1 MENFEKL
8 GVFYLGRPYDLKKQ
22 KASEGLLLY
31 DSKDLVTHA
40 VCVGMTG
47 SGKTG
52 LCLSLLEEAA
62 IDGVPAIVI
71 DPKGDLPNLLLTFPQ
86 LRGEDFLP
94 WINAEDAAKKGMT
107 PEAFAGQQAEMWK
120 KGLAEWG
127 QDGERIQRLREAAE
141 FTIYTPGS
149 NAGLPV
155 SIMRSFEA
163 PAPAVRE
170 DAELLQDRV
179 AATVAGL
186 LGLLGIEADPLKSRE
201 HILLSTLLGRAW
213 QQGQTLDLPSLI
225 QQVQTPPVEKIGVL
239 DLESVFPAKDRF
251 GLVMALNNL
260 LAAPGFNAWME
271 GEPLDVAALLRTP
284 TGKPRM
290 SIFSIAHL
298 SDAERMFFVTLLLS
312 EVLAWIR
319 SQPGTNS
326 LRALLYMDEVFG
338 FFPPVAEPP
347 SKRPMLTLL
356 KQARAYGLGV
366 VLTTQ
371 NPVDLDYKG
380 LANAGTWFLGR
391 LQTERDKERVLEGLE
406 GVAATA
412 GGAFDRKQIEQT
424 LAGLQSR
431 VFLLHSVH
439 QDQPV
444 VFQTRWAMSYLR
456 GPMTRQQIKTLMDP
470 RRTAARPAPAAAVA
484 SAASI
489 AAGTAPAAPAAAAAL
504 PTTGPDVPVVYLPA
518 RGSAPSGSSL
528 LYQAMILGAARL
540 GFSDSKTRVDVSR
553 PLVAITPI
561 TDEAVP
567 VTWER
572 GSVVDVAVDDLEKAP
587 AAGASFGPLPGPAAK
602 PRNFAGWSKDFGAW
616 LYASQKLE
624 LMRSPGSKQV
634 SQLGESERDFRARL
648 SQGGREQRDA
658 ALDKLRAQYTPKL
671 KALEDRKR
679 RAEQAKEKQADQVK
693 DAALQTA
700 ISVGATLLGALGG
713 RKIISSSTLG
723 RATTAARGASRS
735 MREQQDVGRAQ
746 DTIESLDAQLA
757 ALNAEFEA
765 RAAELQTAG
774 DPLAE
779 PLETLAIKPKKADI
793 AIQIVALAWTPH
805 WRDAQGNLTPAYR
818 S

>member
-22 KASEGLLLY
+22 QVSEGPLLY

-62 IDGVPAIVI
+62 LDGVPAILI
-71 DPKGDLPNLLLTFPQ
+71 DPKGDLPNLLLTFPK

-94 WINAEDAAKKGMT
+94 WINAEDAAKKGLT
-107 PEAFAGQQAEMWK
+107 PEAFAAQQAEIWK

-127 QDGERIQRLREAAE
+127 QDGERIQRLRDAAD
-141 FTIYTPGS
+141 FAIYTPGS

-163 PAPAVRE
+163 PAPAVR
-170 DAELLQDRV
+170 DDPELLQDRV
-179 AATVAGL
+179 SATVAGL
-186 LGLLGIEADPLKSRE
+186 LGLLGIEADPIKSRE

-213 QQGQTLDLPSLI
+213 KQGQALDLPSLI
-225 QQVQTPPVEKIGVL
+225 QQVQTPPVERIGVL
-239 DLESVFPAKDRF
+239 DLESVFPGKDRF
-251 GLVMALNNL
+251 ALVMALNNL
-260 LAAPGFNAWME
+260 LAAPGFSAWME
-271 GEPLDVAALLRTP
+271 GEPLDIAAMLRTP
-284 TGKPRM
+284 AGEPRM

-298 SDAERMFFVTLLLS
+298 SDPERMFFVTLLLS

-319 SQPGTNS
+319 AQPGTNS

-380 LANAGTWFLGR
+380 LANAGTWFLGH

-412 GGAFDRKQIEQT
+412 GGSFDRQQIDQT

-439 QDQPV
+439 EDEPV

-456 GPMTRQQIKTLMDP
+456 GPMTRQQIKMLMDP
-470 RRTAARPAPAAAVA
+470 RRSAAARASAPAVV
-484 SAASI
+484 SGAASV
-489 AAGTAPAAPAAAAAL
+489 GSSAPAAAASA
-504 PTTGPDVPVVYLPA
+504 PTTGPDVQVVYLPA
-518 RGSAPSGSSL
+518 RGSAPAGSSL
-528 LYQAMILGAARL
+528 MYQAMILGAARL
-540 GFSDSKTRVDVSR
+540 GFSDSKTRVDVTR
-553 PLVAITPI
+553 PLVAMTPI

-567 VTWER
+567 VSWER
-572 GSVVDVAVDDLEKAP
+572 GNVVSVAVDDLEKSP
-587 AAGASFGPLPGPAAK
+587 AAGAAFGPLPGPASK
-602 PRNFAGWSKDFGAW
+602 PKSFAAWSKDFGAW

-624 LMRSPGSKQV
+624 LMRSPGSKQI
-634 SQLGESERDFRARL
+634 SQPGESERDFRARL
-648 SQGGREQRDA
+648 SLGGREQRDA
-658 ALDKLRAQYTPKL
+658 ALDKLRAQYAPKL

-679 RAEQAKEKQADQVK
+679 RAEQAKEKQTDQAK
-693 DAALQTA
+693 DAAFQTA

-713 RKIISSSTLG
+713 RKAVSRSTLG

-735 MREQQDVGRAQ
+735 MREQQDIGRAQ
-746 DTIESLDAQLA
+746 DTIESLDLQLT
-757 ALNAEFEA
+757 ALNAEFESKV
-765 RAAELQTAG
+765 AELQTAG

-793 AIQIVALAWTPH
+793 DVQLVALAWTPH
-805 WRDAQGNLTPAYR
+805 WRDPQGNLTPAF
-818 S
+818 

>member
-22 KASEGLLLY
+22 QASEAPLLY

-52 LCLSLLEEAA
+52 LCLGLLEEAA
-62 IDGVPAIVI
+62 LDGVPAILI

-94 WINAEDAAKKGMT
+94 WINAEDAAKKGLT
-107 PEAFAGQQAEMWK
+107 PEAFAAQQAEMWK

-127 QDGERIQRLREAAE
+127 QDGERIQRLRDAAD

-149 NAGLPV
+149 NAGIPV

-163 PAPAVRE
+163 PAAAVRE
-170 DAELLQDRV
+170 DPELLQDRV

-186 LGLLGIEADPLKSRE
+186 LGLLGIEADPIKSRE

-251 GLVMALNNL
+251 ALVMALNNL
-260 LAAPGFNAWME
+260 LAAPGFSTWME
-271 GEPLDVAALLRTP
+271 GEPLDIAALLRTP
-284 TGKPRM
+284 AGKPRI

-298 SDAERMFFVTLLLS
+298 SDTERMFFVTLLLS

-319 SQPGTNS
+319 TQPGTNS
-326 LRALLYMDEVFG
+326 LRALLYMDEIFG

-412 GGAFDRKQIEQT
+412 GGAFDRARMEKT

-439 QDQPV
+439 EDGPV

-456 GPMTRQQIKTLMDP
+456 GPMTRQQIKMLMDP
-470 RRTAARPAPAAAVA
+470 RRPAPAPAAVVPNVA
-484 SAASI
+484 SAAVGS
-489 AAGTAPAAPAAAAAL
+489 ASAAAASM

-518 RGSAPSGSSL
+518 RGSAPAGSSL

-540 GFSDSKTRVDVSR
+540 GFADSKTRVDINR
-553 PLVAITPI
+553 PLVALTPI

-572 GSVVDVAVDDLEKAP
+572 GNVVEVAVDDLEKTP
-587 AAGASFGPLPGPAAK
+587 AAGAAFGPLPGPAAK
-602 PRNFAGWSKDFGAW
+602 PKNFAAWGKDFGAW

-624 LMRSPGSKQV
+624 LMRSQGSKQV
-634 SQLGESERDFRARL
+634 SQPGESERDFRARL

-658 ALDKLRAQYTPKL
+658 ALEKLRAKYNPKRI
-671 KALEDRKR
+671 ALEDRKR
-679 RAEQAKEKQADQVK
+679 RAEQAKEKQTDQVK

-746 DTIESLDAQLA
+746 DTIESLDQQLA

-765 RAAELQTAG
+765 KVAELQALG
-774 DPLAE
+774 DATAE
-779 PLETLAIKPKKADI
+779 PLETLTIKPRKADI
-793 AIQIVALAWTPH
+793 TVQLVALAWVPH
-805 WRDAQGNLTPAYR
+805 WRDAQGNLTPALGR
-818 S
+818 

>member
-22 KASEGLLLY
+22 QASAGPLLY

-52 LCLSLLEEAA
+52 LCLGLLEEAA
-62 IDGVPAIVI
+62 IDGVPAILI
-71 DPKGDLPNLLLTFPQ
+71 DPKGDLPNLLLTFPK

-94 WINAEDAAKKGMT
+94 WINAEDAAKKGLT
-107 PEAFAGQQAEMWK
+107 PEAFAAQQAEMWK
-120 KGLAEWG
+120 NGLAEWG
-127 QDGERIQRLREAAE
+127 QDGERIQRLRDAAD
-141 FTIYTPGS
+141 FAIYTPGS

-163 PAPAVRE
+163 PAPAVRD

-179 AATVAGL
+179 SATVAGL
-186 LGLLGIEADPLKSRE
+186 LGLLGIEADPIKSRE

-213 QQGQTLDLPSLI
+213 KQGQALDLPSLI

-251 GLVMALNNL
+251 ALVMALNNL
-260 LAAPGFNAWME
+260 LAAPGFSAWME
-271 GEPLDVAALLRTP
+271 GEPLDIAAMLRTP
-284 TGKPRM
+284 AGKPRM

-298 SDAERMFFVTLLLS
+298 SDPERMFFVTLLLS

-319 SQPGTNS
+319 AQPGTNS

-412 GGAFDRKQIEQT
+412 GGSFDRKQIEQT

-431 VFLLHSVH
+431 MFLLHSVH
-439 QDQPV
+439 EDEPV
-444 VFQTRWAMSYLR
+444 VFQTRWVMSYLR
-456 GPMTRQQIKTLMDP
+456 GPMTRQQIKVLMDP
-470 RRTAARPAPAAAVA
+470 RRPAAVKASAPTADTGAASGGGIAPAASA
-484 SAASI
+484 SV
-489 AAGTAPAAPAAAAAL
+489 

-518 RGSAPSGSSL
+518 RGSAPAGSSL

-540 GFSDSKTRVDVSR
+540 GFSDSKTRVDVTR
-553 PLVAITPI
+553 PLVAMTPI

-567 VTWER
+567 VSWER
-572 GSVVDVAVDDLEKAP
+572 GSVVAVAVDDLEKLP
-587 AAGASFGPLPGPAAK
+587 AAGAAFGPLPGPASK
-602 PRNFAGWSKDFGAW
+602 PRSFAAWSQDFGAW

-624 LMRSPGSKQV
+624 LMRSPGSKQI
-634 SQLGESERDFRARL
+634 SQPGESERDFRARL
-648 SQGGREQRDA
+648 SLGGREQRDA
-658 ALDKLRAQYTPKL
+658 ALDKLRAQYAPKL

-679 RAEQAKEKQADQVK
+679 RAEQAKEKQTDQAK
-693 DAALQTA
+693 DAAFQTA

-713 RKIISSSTLG
+713 RKAVSRSTLG

-735 MREQQDVGRAQ
+735 MREQQDIGRAQ
-746 DTIESLDAQLA
+746 DTIESLDQQLT

-765 RAAELQTAG
+765 KVAELQTAG

-793 AIQIVALAWTPH
+793 AVQLVALAWTPH
-805 WRDAQGNLTPAYR
+805 WRDAQGNLTPAF
-818 S
+818 

>member
-1 MENFEKL
+1 MENYEKL
-8 GVFYLGRPYDLKKQ
+8 GAFYLGREYDLKKQ
-22 KASEGLLLY
+22 KASEGPLLY

-52 LCLSLLEEAA
+52 LCIGLLEEAA
-62 IDGVPAIVI
+62 IDGVPAILI

-94 WINAEDAAKKGMT
+94 WINAEDAAKKGLT
-107 PEAFAGQQAEMWK
+107 NEAYAAQQAESWK

-127 QDGERIQRLREAAE
+127 QDGERIQRLRDAAD
-141 FTIYTPGS
+141 FAIYTPGS
-149 NAGLPV
+149 NAGLPI
-155 SIMRSFEA
+155 SIMRSFDA
-163 PAPAVRE
+163 PAPAVR
-170 DAELLQDRV
+170 DDPELLQDRV
-179 AATVAGL
+179 SATVGAL

-225 QQVQTPPVEKIGVL
+225 QQVQTPPVDKIGVL
-239 DLESVFPAKDRF
+239 GLEAVFPEKDRF
-251 GLVMALNNL
+251 GLAMSLNNL
-260 LAAPGFNAWME
+260 LAAPGFSTWLE
-271 GEPLDVAALLRTP
+271 GEPLEVGALLRTSA
-284 TGKPRM
+284 GKPRM

-319 SQPGTNS
+319 AQPGTNS

-380 LANAGTWFLGR
+380 LSNAGTWFLGR
-391 LQTERDKERVLEGLE
+391 LQTERDKDRVLEGLE

-412 GGAFDRKQIEQT
+412 GGTFNRAKMEQT

-431 VFLLHSVH
+431 LFLLHNVH
-439 QDQPV
+439 EDEPV

-470 RRTAARPAPAAAVA
+470 RRPAAVA
-484 SAASI
+484 AAARAAPAPMAAVSAA
-489 AAGTAPAAPAAAAAL
+489 GPAAAASQPATM
-504 PTTGPDVPVVYLPA
+504 PSEVPVVYLPV
-518 RGSAPSGSSL
+518 RGNAPAGVSL
-528 LYQAMILGAARL
+528 HYQPMILGAARL
-540 GFSDSKTRVDVSR
+540 GFSDAKARVDVTR
-553 PLVAITPI
+553 LLVALTPI

-567 VTWER
+567 VAWER
-572 GSVVDVAVDDLEKAP
+572 SSVVELAVDDLEKTP
-587 AAGASFGPLPGPAAK
+587 AAGASFGSLPGAASK
-602 PRNFAGWSKDFGAW
+602 PKNFAAWNKDFGAW

-624 LMRSPGSKQV
+624 LLRSPGTKQV
-634 SQLGESERDFRARL
+634 SQPGESERDFRARL
-648 SQGGREQRDA
+648 SQGGRESRDA
-658 ALDKLRAQYTPKL
+658 ELDKLKAKYTPKL
-671 KALEDRKR
+671 QALQERKR
-679 RAEQAKEKQADQVK
+679 QAEAAKEKQADQVK

-700 ISVGATLLGALGG
+700 ISLGATLLGALGG
-713 RKIISSSTLG
+713 RKLVSGSTVG

-735 MREQQDVGRAQ
+735 LREQQDVGRAQ
-746 DTIESLDAQLA
+746 ETVEAIDQQIA
-757 ALNAEFEA
+757 AVNAEFEA
-765 RAAELQTAG
+765 KVAELQSAG
-774 DPLAE
+774 DPTAE
-779 PLETLAIKPKKADI
+779 PLETLSIKPKKADI
-793 AIQIVALAWTPH
+793 AVQLVALAWTPH
-805 WRDAQGNLTPAYR
+805 WRDAQGTSTPAYG

>member
-22 KASEGLLLY
+22 QASEGPLLY

-52 LCLSLLEEAA
+52 LCLGLLEEAA
-62 IDGVPAIVI
+62 IDGVPAILI

-94 WINAEDAAKKGMT
+94 WINANDAAKKGLT
-107 PEAFAGQQAEMWK
+107 LEAFASQQAEMWK
-120 KGLAEWG
+120 DGLAEWG
-127 QDGERIQRLREAAE
+127 QDGERIQRLRDSADFA
-141 FTIYTPGS
+141 IYTPGS

-155 SIMRSFEA
+155 SIIRSFEA
-163 PAPAVRE
+163 PAPAVR
-170 DAELLQDRV
+170 DDPELLQDRV

-186 LGLLGIEADPLKSRE
+186 LGLLGKEADPIKSRE

-260 LAAPGFNAWME
+260 LAAPGFSTWME
-271 GEPLDVAALLRTP
+271 GEPLDIAALLRTP
-284 TGKPRM
+284 AGKPRM

-298 SDAERMFFVTLLLS
+298 SDTERMFFVTLLLS
-312 EVLAWIR
+312 EILAWVR
-319 SQPGTNS
+319 TQPGTNS
-326 LRALLYMDEVFG
+326 LRALLYMDEIFG

-412 GGAFDRKQIEQT
+412 GGAFDRASMEKT

-431 VFLLHSVH
+431 IFLLHSVH
-439 QDQPV
+439 EDAPV

-456 GPMTRQQIKTLMDP
+456 GPMTRQQIKLLMDP
-470 RRTAARPAPAAAVA
+470 RRPAAAQAAAGVVSSPVSALVSPAPVA
-484 SAASI
+484 AASM
-489 AAGTAPAAPAAAAAL
+489 

-518 RGSAPSGSSL
+518 RGSAPVGSSL

-540 GFSDSKTRVDVSR
+540 GFSDSKTRVDVTR
-553 PLVAITPI
+553 PLVALTPI

-567 VTWER
+567 VSWER
-572 GSVVDVAVDDLEKAP
+572 GSVVDVAVDDLEKSP
-587 AAGASFGPLPGPAAK
+587 AAGAAFGPLPGPASK
-602 PRNFAGWSKDFGAW
+602 PKSFAAWSKDLGSW

-624 LMRSPGSKQV
+624 LMRSPGSKQI
-634 SQLGESERDFRARL
+634 SQPGESERDFRARL
-648 SQGGREQRDA
+648 SQGGRESRDA
-658 ALDKLRAQYTPKL
+658 ALEKLRAKYNPKRI
-671 KALEDRKR
+671 ALEDRKR
-679 RAEQAKEKQADQVK
+679 RAEQAKQRQTDQVK
-693 DAALQTA
+693 DATLQTA

-713 RKIISSSTLG
+713 RKIISTSTLG

-746 DTIESLDAQLA
+746 ETIESLDQQLA

-765 RAAELQTAG
+765 KVTELETAG

-793 AIQIVALAWTPH
+793 TVQLVALAWVPH
-805 WRDAQGNLTPAYR
+805 WRDAQGNLKPAFGA
-818 S
+818 

>member
-1 MENFEKL
+1 MENYEKL

-22 KASEGLLLY
+22 KASESLLLY
-31 DSKDLVTHA
+31 DSKNLVTHA

-52 LCLSLLEEAA
+52 LCLALLEEAA
-62 IDGVPAIVI
+62 IDGVPAILI
-71 DPKGDLPNLLLTFPQ
+71 DPKGDLPNLLLTFPK

-94 WINAEDAAKKGMT
+94 WINAEDAAKKGLS
-107 PEAFAGQQAEMWK
+107 PDAFAAQQAESWK

-127 QDGERIQRLREAAE
+127 QDGERIQRLRDAAD
-141 FTIYTPGS
+141 FAIYTPGS
-149 NAGLPV
+149 NAGLPI
-155 SIMRSFEA
+155 SIMRSFDA
-163 PAPAVRE
+163 PAPAVRN
-170 DAELLQDRV
+170 DPELLQDRV
-179 AATVAGL
+179 SATVAGL
-186 LGLLGIEADPLKSRE
+186 LGLLGIAADPLKSRE

-213 QQGQTLDLPSLI
+213 QQGQALDLPSLI
-225 QQVQTPPVEKIGVL
+225 QQVQKPPVEKIGVL
-239 DLESVFPAKDRF
+239 DLESVFPEKDRF
-251 GLVMALNNL
+251 DLVMSLNNL
-260 LAAPGFNAWME
+260 LAAPGFSTWME
-271 GEPLDVAALLRTP
+271 GEPLDIGALLRTSA
-284 TGKPRM
+284 GKPRM

-312 EVLAWIR
+312 EVLAWVR
-319 SQPGTNS
+319 AQPGTNS

-356 KQARAYGLGV
+356 KQARAFGLGV

-380 LANAGTWFLGR
+380 LSNTGTWFLGR

-412 GGAFDRKQIEQT
+412 GGAFNRTKTEQI

-431 VFLLHSVH
+431 LFLLHSVH
-439 QDQPV
+439 EDEPV

-470 RRTAARPAPAAAVA
+470 RRPAA
-484 SAASI
+484 SAA
-489 AAGTAPAAPAAAAAL
+489 APKAAAAPVAASVGTAVAASQ
-504 PTTGPDVPVVYLPA
+504 PTTTPPEVPVVYLPT
-518 RGSAPSGSSL
+518 RGSPPSGASL
-528 LYQAMILGAARL
+528 HYQPMILGAARL
-540 GFSDSKTRVDVSR
+540 GFSDSKTRVDVTR
-553 PLVAITPI
+553 PLVALSPI

-567 VTWER
+567 VAWER
-572 GSVVDVAVDDLEKAP
+572 SRVVELAVDDLEKMP
-587 AAGASFGPLPGPAAK
+587 AAGASFGSLPGAAAK
-602 PRNFAGWSKDFGAW
+602 PKSFAAWSKDFGAW

-624 LMRSPGSKQV
+624 LLRSPGTKQI
-634 SQLGESERDFRARL
+634 SQPGESERDFRARL
-648 SQGGREQRDA
+648 SQGGRESRDA
-658 ALDKLRAQYTPKL
+658 ELDKLKAKYLPKQQ
-671 KALEDRKR
+671 AL
-679 RAEQAKEKQADQVK
+679 DQVK

-713 RKIISSSTLG
+713 RKLVSSSTLG

-746 DTIESLDAQLA
+746 DTIESIDQQIA

-765 RAAELQTAG
+765 KVAELQGAG
-774 DPLAE
+774 DPTAE
-779 PLETLAIKPKKADI
+779 PLETLSIKPKKADI
-793 AIQIVALAWTPH
+793 AVQLVALAWTPH
-805 WRDAQGNLTPAYR
+805 WRDAQGNLTQAYG

>member
-1 MENFEKL
+1 MENYEKL

-22 KASEGLLLY
+22 RASEGLLLY

-52 LCLSLLEEAA
+52 LCLALLEEAA
-62 IDGVPAIVI
+62 IDGVPAILI
-71 DPKGDLPNLLLTFPQ
+71 DPKGDLPNLLLTFPK

-94 WINAEDAAKKGMT
+94 WINAEDAAKKGLS
-107 PEAFAGQQAEMWK
+107 PEAFAAQQAESWK

-127 QDGERIQRLREAAE
+127 QDGERIQRLRDAAD
-141 FTIYTPGS
+141 FAIYTPGS
-149 NAGLPV
+149 NAGLPI
-155 SIMRSFEA
+155 SIMRSFDA
-163 PAPAVRE
+163 PAPAVRG
-170 DAELLQDRV
+170 DPELLQDRV
-179 AATVAGL
+179 SATVAAL

-213 QQGQTLDLPSLI
+213 QQGQVLDLPSLI

-251 GLVMALNNL
+251 GLVLALNNL
-260 LAAPGFNAWME
+260 LAAPGFSTWME
-271 GEPLDVAALLRTP
+271 GEPLDAGALLRTP
-284 TGKPRM
+284 AGKPRM
-290 SIFSIAHL
+290 SIMSIAHL

-312 EVLAWIR
+312 EVLAWVR
-319 SQPGTNS
+319 AQPGTNS

-347 SKRPMLTLL
+347 SKKPMLTLL

-371 NPVDLDYKG
+371 NPADLDYKG

-391 LQTERDKERVLEGLE
+391 LQTERDKQRVLEGLE

-412 GGAFDRKQIEQT
+412 SGKFSPTKLEQT

-431 VFLLHSVH
+431 LFILHNVH
-439 QDQPV
+439 EDVPV
-444 VFQTRWAMSYLR
+444 VFETRWAMSYLR

-470 RRTAARPAPAAAVA
+470 RRHAAIVSAVK
-484 SAASI
+484 
-489 AAGTAPAAPAAAAAL
+489 AAAAPGTATRAAATVAASSQ
-504 PTTGPDVPVVYLPA
+504 PTTPPDIPVVYLPA
-518 RGSAPSGSSL
+518 RGSAPSGASL
-528 LYQAMILGAARL
+528 HYQPMILGAARL
-540 GFSDSKTRVDVSR
+540 GFLDSKTRVDVTR
-553 PLVAITPI
+553 PLVALTPI
-561 TDEAVP
+561 TDEAMP
-567 VTWER
+567 VAWER
-572 GSVVDVAVDDLEKAP
+572 GSVVELTVDDLEKSP
-587 AAGASFGPLPGPAAK
+587 AAGASFGSLPGAASK
-602 PRNFAGWSKDFGAW
+602 PKSFAAWNKDFGAW

-624 LMRSPGSKQV
+624 LLRSPGSKQI
-634 SQLGESERDFRARL
+634 SQPGETERDFRARL
-648 SQGGREQRDA
+648 SQGGRESRDD
-658 ALDKLRAQYTPKL
+658 ALDKLKAKYSPKL
-671 KALEDRKR
+671 QALEDRKR
-679 RAEQAKEKQADQVK
+679 RAELAKEKQADQVK

-713 RKIISSSTLG
+713 RKLVSSSTLG

-746 DTIESLDAQLA
+746 DTIESIDQQLA

-765 RAAELQTAG
+765 KVAELQGAG
-774 DPLAE
+774 DPTAE
-779 PLETLAIKPKKADI
+779 PLETLTIKPKKTDI
-793 AIQIVALAWTPH
+793 AVQLVALAWTPH
-805 WRDAQGNLTPAYR
+805 WRDAQGNVTPAYG

>member
-1 MENFEKL
+1 MENYEKL

-31 DSKDLVTHA
+31 DSKNLVTHA

-52 LCLSLLEEAA
+52 LCLALLEEAA
-62 IDGVPAIVI
+62 IDGVPAILI
-71 DPKGDLPNLLLTFPQ
+71 DPKGDLPNLLLTFPK

-94 WINAEDAAKKGMT
+94 WINAEDAAKKGLT
-107 PEAFAGQQAEMWK
+107 PEAFAAQQAESWK

-127 QDGERIQRLREAAE
+127 QDGERIQRLRDAAD

-149 NAGLPV
+149 NAGLPI
-155 SIMRSFEA
+155 SIMRSFDA
-163 PAPAVRE
+163 PAPAVR
-170 DAELLQDRV
+170 DDPELLQDRV
-179 AATVAGL
+179 SATVAGL
-186 LGLLGIEADPLKSRE
+186 LGLLGIAADPLKSRE

-213 QQGQTLDLPSLI
+213 QQGQALDLPSLI
-225 QQVQTPPVEKIGVL
+225 QQVQKPPVEKIGVL
-239 DLESVFPAKDRF
+239 DLESVFPEKDRF
-251 GLVMALNNL
+251 ELVMSLNNL
-260 LAAPGFNAWME
+260 LAAPGFSTWME
-271 GEPLDVAALLRTP
+271 GEPLDIGALLRTSA
-284 TGKPRM
+284 GKPRM
-290 SIFSIAHL
+290 TIFSIAHL

-319 SQPGTNS
+319 AQPGTNS

-347 SKRPMLTLL
+347 SKKPMLTLL

-380 LANAGTWFLGR
+380 LSNTGTWFLGR

-406 GVAATA
+406 GVAVTA
-412 GGAFDRKQIEQT
+412 GGAFNRAKMEQT

-431 VFLLHSVH
+431 LFLLHSVH
-439 QDQPV
+439 EDEPV

-470 RRTAARPAPAAAVA
+470 RRPAATSAAAKKAAASVAATAAA
-484 SAASI
+484 SV
-489 AAGTAPAAPAAAAAL
+489 AAAAQ
-504 PTTGPDVPVVYLPA
+504 PTTTPPDVPVVYLPA
-518 RGSAPSGSSL
+518 RGSAPSGASL
-528 LYQAMILGAARL
+528 HYQPMILGAARL
-540 GFSDSKTRVDVSR
+540 GFADSKTRVDVTR
-553 PLVAITPI
+553 PLVALTPI

-567 VTWER
+567 VAWER
-572 GSVVDVAVDDLEKAP
+572 GRLVELAVDDLEKMP
-587 AAGASFGPLPGPAAK
+587 AAGASFGSLPGAASK
-602 PRNFAGWSKDFGAW
+602 PKSFAAWNKDFGAW

-624 LMRSPGSKQV
+624 LLRSPAANQI
-634 SQLGESERDFRARL
+634 SQPGESERDFRARL
-648 SQGGREQRDA
+648 SQGGRESRDG
-658 ALDKLRAQYTPKL
+658 ALDKLKAKYGPKL
-671 KALEDRKR
+671 QTLEERKR
-679 RAEQAKEKQADQVK
+679 RAVAAKEKQADQVK

-713 RKIISSSTLG
+713 RKLVSGSTVG

-735 MREQQDVGRAQ
+735 IREQQDVGRAQ
-746 DTIESLDAQLA
+746 ETIESIDQQIA

-765 RAAELQTAG
+765 EVAELQGAG
-774 DPLAE
+774 DPTGEA
-779 PLETLAIKPKKADI
+779 LETLSIKPKKADI
-793 AIQIVALAWTPH
+793 AVQLVALAWTPH
-805 WRDAQGNLTPAYR
+805 WRDAQGNLTPAYG